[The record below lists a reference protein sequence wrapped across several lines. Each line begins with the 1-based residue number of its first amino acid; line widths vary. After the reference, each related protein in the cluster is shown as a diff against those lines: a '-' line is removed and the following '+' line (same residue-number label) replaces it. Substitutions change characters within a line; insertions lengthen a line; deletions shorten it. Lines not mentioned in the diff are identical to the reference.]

1 MQISQKTKRI
11 LLITTSHVGNN
22 IFCTP
27 AIRLLK
33 KHRPAI
39 QLDLVAMSKR
49 GAGVFVGNPDI
60 ETVYISTNKYR
71 LRRLARNYD
80 LIIAFHKDVATNY
93 LAKVTNACVIAEP
106 SGAQH
111 RAETLLLFMQSLIAC
126 TIDDEDLR
134 YVIAHQ
140 LHDDEQIKNY
150 LTDCNTDYLVGL
162 HLGCGRTLIH
172 GWKFWYS
179 KRDKDPRLWNLENY
193 IELAQKLKD
202 ANPRIQIVI
211 TGSTNEKFLGKK
223 FLKKVPDTIDL
234 IGKTSI
240 QSLAALMRY
249 LRVFVTQ
256 DTGPLHVACSTD
268 IPIVGLYGPTSPEV
282 TGPYRLRPQHTIIKK
297 QTISEITTDEVY
309 KAILKC
315 LI

>member
-11 LLITTSHVGNN
+11 LLITTSHVGNS
-22 IFCTP
+22 ICCTP